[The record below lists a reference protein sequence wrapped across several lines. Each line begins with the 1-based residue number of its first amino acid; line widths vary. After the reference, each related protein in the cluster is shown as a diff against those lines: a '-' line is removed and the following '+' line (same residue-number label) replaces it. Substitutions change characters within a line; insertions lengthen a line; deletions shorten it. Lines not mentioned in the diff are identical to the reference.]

1 MIGINYLYK
10 YRKIVRSRKD
20 NQTKWGITVNLDS
33 QFAILDFIIII
44 VFLNDY
50 DCTSQVKGQSGPIRT
65 MGGNLQGLN
74 QTSIPG
80 NYLEKWR
87 DL

>member
-10 YRKIVRSRKD
+10 YRKIVRSRRD
-20 NQTKWGITVNLDS
+20 NQTKWGITVS

-74 QTSIPG
+74 QTSVPG
-80 NYLEKWR
+80 NYWKKWR
-87 DL
+87 GL